1 MMLNI
6 AHEANWDLIKQ
17 QKQAKINKNNKLEN
31 AKRTP
36 HVYNIGDKVLLR
48 KGTEYKWET
57 PNEGPFQILEVF
69 DNGTVAIQKGAVR
82 DTVNIRRVFP
92 FYEKAKSNHGGECS
106 KPTSKTRKGQT
117 RVEETP
123 SRMSQRLRRGL
134 QRRRQGISK

>member
-17 QKQAKINKNNKLEN
+17 QKEVKINKNNKLEN

-117 RVEETP
+117 GVEEVP
-123 SRMSQRLRRGL
+123 LRMSQRLRNL
-134 QRRRQGISK
+134 QQCHQGISN